1 MKTQRVLVLVHR
13 DLVPPEDLTG
23 IEDPTV
29 EPWRTEY
36 GVTATIRKLG
46 HEARVL
52 GVYDDLGLIRRTVEE
67 YAPTIL
73 FNLLEEFGGEAVL
86 DQNVVS
92 YIETLGVPHTGCN
105 PMGLLIAR
113 DKALSK
119 KLLTYHRIRVPQVQV
134 FLRGQTVRRA
144 RSLPF
149 PIFLKSLVEDAS
161 LGISQQSIVQDEES
175 LAERVAFIHEK
186 VATHAIGEQYIPGK
200 DLYVGVIGNDRLK
213 TLPPLELEF
222 TEAAADAPQIA
233 TRRAKF
239 DKRYQEKMGI
249 RTSVAKLP
257 PEVLSHV
264 HRTTRRIF
272 KVLCLNGYARMDFRM
287 TEDHQLYFLEA
298 NPNPE
303 LAAGEDFAVSAEKAG
318 LKYRAMIERILQL
331 GLTWRGRS

>member
-1 MKTQRVLVLVHR
+1 MKPQRVLVLVHR
-13 DLVPPEDLTG
+13 DLVPPENLDG
-23 IEDPTV
+23 IEEPSK

-119 KLLTYHRIRVPQVQV
+119 KLLTYHRIRVPQFQV
-134 FLRGQTVRRA
+134 FAKGAAVRRS

-161 LGISQQSIVQDEES
+161 LGISRQSIVQDEES

-186 VATHAIGEQYIPGK
+186 VDTHAIGEQYIPGR

-222 TEAAADAPQIA
+222 TQADDDAPQIA

-239 DKRYQEKMGI
+239 DTKYQEKMGI
-249 RTSVAKLP
+249 RTVVSKLP
-257 PEVLSHV
+257 ADVLSHV

-272 KVLCLNGYARMDFRM
+272 KILCLNGYARMDFRI
-287 TEDHQLYFLEA
+287 TEDHQIYFLEA

-303 LAAGEDFAVSAEKAG
+303 LAAGEDFAMAAEKAG
-318 LKYRAMIERILQL
+318 LKYKALIERILQL
-331 GLTWRGRS
+331 GLAWRGRS